1 MDTFID
7 SSWYFYRYCDAHN
20 SKMPFDPAKIAYWFE
35 IDQYI
40 GGVEHAILHL
50 IYSRFFTKMMRDIGL
65 IQNSE
70 PVRRMFT
77 QGMVIAEGQK
87 MSKSKGNVV
96 GADSLADELGTD
108 TARLFVL
115 FAAPPEKEVDW
126 RREGAEG
133 VYRFLGRVYRFATRN
148 VGSAVGSGE
157 SDRKVLRKLHQTV
170 KKITEDFETRWHF
183 NTCIASIMEL
193 VNVLYAEEAD
203 ISAAAMPEILEKLA
217 LLLAPFAPYVSQEIW
232 EELGRQGPVFRHAW
246 PSFDPDLAKEDEAEI
261 VVQVNGKLRARLFAA
276 FGTPKAELEARALA
290 DDKIKPLV
298 AGKQVVKAI
307 VVPDKLV
314 NFVVK

>member
-1 MDTFID
+1 
-7 SSWYFYRYCDAHN
+7 
-20 SKMPFDPAKIAYWFE
+20 MPFDPAKIDYWFE

-65 IQNSE
+65 IRNSE

-77 QGMVIAEGQK
+77 QGMVIAEGAK

-96 GADSLADELGTD
+96 GADMLAEKFGAD
-108 TARLFVL
+108 TARMFVL

-126 RREGAEG
+126 RAEGAEG
-133 VYRFLGRVYRFATRN
+133 LYRFLGRVYRFATRN
-148 VGSAVGSGE
+148 VGGQGPGGVPPDSGGRGQGAETHGGS

-170 KKITEDFETRWHF
+170 KKVTEDFETRWHF

-193 VNVLYAEEAD
+193 VNVLYAEEPN
-203 ISAAAMPEILEKLA
+203 ISGAARLEILEKLA

-232 EELGRQGPVFRHAW
+232 EELGREGPVFRQCW
-246 PSFDPDLAKEDEAEI
+246 PAFDPELAKEDEAEI
-261 VVQVNGKLRARLFAA
+261 PVQVNGKLRSRIHVP
-276 FGTPKAELEARALA
+276 FGTRKEELERLALA
-290 DDKIKPLV
+290 DEKVQPFL
-298 AGKQVVKAI
+298 AGKQVKKVI
-307 VVPDKLV
+307 VVPEKLV
-314 NFVVK
+314 NIVVQ